1 MKNTFFS
8 NFVIL
13 IKGMCMGI
21 ADIVPGVS
29 GGTIAIITGV
39 YEELLKTINK
49 FDFKILKEF
58 RNGKAKTI
66 WETYNLNFLSFLG
79 FGILLSIVI
88 LSHFILIL
96 LNEYPIALWSLFF
109 GLISSS
115 IIFLFKTTSKLNFK
129 NSKYLIPS
137 QLYFLIIGGFIALYI
152 QTLSSSSSIEVNSL
166 YLFFCGMI
174 SITAMLLPGISGA
187 YILVLL
193 GAYETMLITLKEVSK
208 LNSEYFMNFISFA
221 LGALLSIKLFSKLL
235 TWSYKNYKNNTLF
248 CLIGFMIGSLPTLW
262 PWKKNSDSSFFLDR
276 LYIPENYFNNSEFN
290 EGILFF
296 IIGIILVL
304 LLEFISNKN
313 EKKK

>member
-96 LNEYPIALWSLFF
+96 LNEYPIALWSLFL

-235 TWSYKNYKNNTLF
+235 TWSYNNYKNNTLF

>member
-96 LNEYPIALWSLFF
+96 LNEYPIALWSLFL

-235 TWSYKNYKNNTLF
+235 TWSYNNYKNNTFF

>member
-235 TWSYKNYKNNTLF
+235 TWSYNNYKNNTLF

>member
-1 MKNTFFS
+1 MKNSIFS
-8 NFVIL
+8 NFIIL

-49 FDFKILKEF
+49 FDFKILNDLKNRRF
-58 RNGKAKTI
+58 KLV
-66 WETYNLNFLSFLG
+66 WESYNLNFIFFLG
-79 FGILLSIVI
+79 FGILSSIVI
-88 LSHFILIL
+88 LSHFIIIL
-96 LNEYPIALWSLFF
+96 LNEFPIAIWSLFL

-129 NSKYLIPS
+129 NSKYFIPF
-137 QLYFLIIGGFIALYI
+137 QLYFLIIGMFIAVYI
-152 QTLSSSSSIEVNSL
+152 QTLNSGNVEVNSL
-166 YLFFCGMI
+166 YLFFCGMV
-174 SITAMLLPGISGA
+174 SITAMLLPGVSGA

-193 GAYETMLITLKEVSK
+193 GAYETMLITLREISK
-208 LNSEYFMNFISFA
+208 LNSDYFLNFISFA
-221 LGALLSIKLFSKLL
+221 FGALLSVKLFSKIL
-235 TWSYKNYKNNTLF
+235 TWSYKNYKDNTLF

-262 PWKKNSDSSFFLDR
+262 PWKKNNDSEFFVDK
-276 LYIPENYFNNSEFN
+276 LYIPKNYFNDSEFN

-296 IIGIILVL
+296 TIGVMSVL

-313 EKKK
+313 EKKR

>member
-96 LNEYPIALWSLFF
+96 LNEYPIALWSLFL

>member
-1 MKNTFFS
+1 MKNSIFS
-8 NFVIL
+8 NFIIL

-49 FDFKILKEF
+49 FDFKILNDLKNRRF
-58 RNGKAKTI
+58 KLV
-66 WETYNLNFLSFLG
+66 WESYNLNFIFFLG
-79 FGILLSIVI
+79 FGILSSIVI
-88 LSHFILIL
+88 LSHFIIIL
-96 LNEYPIALWSLFF
+96 LNEFPIAIWSLFL

-129 NSKYLIPS
+129 NSKYFIPF
-137 QLYFLIIGGFIALYI
+137 QLYFLIIGIFIAVYI
-152 QTLSSSSSIEVNSL
+152 QTLNSGNVEVNSL
-166 YLFFCGMI
+166 YLFFCGMV
-174 SITAMLLPGISGA
+174 SITAMLLPGVSGA
-187 YILVLL
+187 YILVLM
-193 GAYETMLITLKEVSK
+193 GAYETMLITLREISK
-208 LNSEYFMNFISFA
+208 LNSDYFLNFISFA
-221 LGALLSIKLFSKLL
+221 IGALLSVKLFSKIL
-235 TWSYKNYKNNTLF
+235 TWSYKNYKDNTLF

-262 PWKKNSDSSFFLDR
+262 PWKKNNDSEFFVDK
-276 LYIPENYFNNSEFN
+276 LYIPKNYFNNSEFN

-296 IIGIILVL
+296 TIGVILVL

>member
-66 WETYNLNFLSFLG
+66 WETYNLNFLFFLG

-96 LNEYPIALWSLFF
+96 LNEYPIALWSLFL

-235 TWSYKNYKNNTLF
+235 TWSYNNYKNNTLF